1 LYFEEAMSIKKAVQ
15 AGDII
20 GAAEVLKE
28 VLKNKP
34 EKNKWSEDEGNET
47 SSRAFYETGG

>member
-1 LYFEEAMSIKKAVQ
+1 LYFEEAMSIKKSVQ
-15 AGDII
+15 AGDVA
-20 GAAEVLKE
+20 GAAEILRE

-34 EKNKWSEDEGNET
+34 EKKKWTGDDENET